1 MHNKYQTSKQSAQ
14 PSTRLDRTISW
25 TLVRSS
31 KQMRGS
37 KKKRERAGDR
47 ESVIT
52 WKNNNELE
60 YDLCW
65 LVLNDLCYY
74 NTVNWFVNLTHLHC
88 CEKDRTRYK
97 AYKYWRLLMIMFSF
111 HQLAVPF
118 CFSWFVPCLFIFF
131 LSFFFLSREER
142 KTRSHLVDKKTQGI
156 LMLCNWVGLEI
167 KLNKR
172 SSRSRTNNCTD
183 RVIFGDRESL
193 RSAHRGAFFLFY
205 CWSWKVWTKVIC
217 FDCLC

>member
-1 MHNKYQTSKQSAQ
+1 MRHNNVSQEGVLALTLSLSQSLSLHRQTSNISSNQTADKQFIKNICAITHRIAALYLHPDAQQIPDKQTKSAH

-31 KQMRGS
+31 KQRRGS
-37 KKKRERAGDR
+37 KKKKESDR
-47 ESVIT
+47 ETVIT

-65 LVLNDLCYY
+65 LVLNDLRYD

-88 CEKDRTRYK
+88 CEKDRTRFN

-118 CFSWFVPCLFIFF
+118 CFSWFVACLFIYF
-131 LSFFFLSREER
+131 L
-142 KTRSHLVDKKTQGI
+142 T
-156 LMLCNWVGLEI
+156 
-167 KLNKR
+167 
-172 SSRSRTNNCTD
+172 
-183 RVIFGDRESL
+183 
-193 RSAHRGAFFLFY
+193 FFLFFVKGRKKNSEPFSGQEDPRY
-205 CWSWKVWTKVIC
+205 
-217 FDCLC
+217 FDAL

>member
-1 MHNKYQTSKQSAQ
+1 MHNKYQTSKQSPLIQ
-14 PSTRLDRTISW
+14 RTRLDRTISW

-37 KKKRERAGDR
+37 KKKREREQERDR
-47 ESVIT
+47 ETVIT

-118 CFSWFVPCLFIFF
+118 CFGWFVPCLFIYLF
-131 LSFFFLSREER
+131 S
-142 KTRSHLVDKKTQGI
+142 
-156 LMLCNWVGLEI
+156 
-167 KLNKR
+167 
-172 SSRSRTNNCTD
+172 
-183 RVIFGDRESL
+183 
-193 RSAHRGAFFLFY
+193 FFLFVKGRKKNSEPFSGQEDPRY
-205 CWSWKVWTKVIC
+205 
-217 FDCLC
+217 FDAL